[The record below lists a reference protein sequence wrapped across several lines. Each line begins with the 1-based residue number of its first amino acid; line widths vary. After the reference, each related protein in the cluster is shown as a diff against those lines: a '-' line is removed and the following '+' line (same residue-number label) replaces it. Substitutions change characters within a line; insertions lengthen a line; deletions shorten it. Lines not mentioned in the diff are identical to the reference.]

1 MKDPAQTRVLVVDD
15 EPSIRSSL
23 AGFLDD
29 YDYDVEVAESAEQA
43 LELIRRVSF
52 DVAVIDL
59 RLPGVSGDALILQAH
74 VLCPAMRFLIHTG
87 SVGYGLTEDLWS
99 VGVRP
104 EHVLLKPLPDLAVV
118 VAGIENLMRR
128 EETDGG

>member
-1 MKDPAQTRVLVVDD
+1 MTDPARTRVLVVDD

-29 YDYDVEVAESAEQA
+29 YDYQVAVAESAEQA

-52 DVAVIDL
+52 DVAVVDL

-74 VLCPAMRFLIHTG
+74 VMCPAMRFLIHTG
-87 SVGYGLTEDLWS
+87 SVGYGLAEELWRI
-99 VGVRP
+99 GVRP
-104 EHVLLKPLPDLAVV
+104 EDVLLKPLPDLAVV

-128 EETDGG
+128 EEADG

>member
-1 MKDPAQTRVLVVDD
+1 MTDPPRARVLVVDD

-29 YDYDVEVAESAEQA
+29 YDYEVAVAESAERA
-43 LELIRRVSF
+43 LELIRRVCF

-74 VLCPAMRFLIHTG
+74 VICPAMRFLIHTG
-87 SVGYGLTEDLWS
+87 SVGYGLSEDLQRI
-99 VGVRP
+99 GVRP
-104 EHVLLKPLPDLAVV
+104 EHVLLKPLPNLAVV
-118 VAGIENLMRR
+118 VEGIENLMRR
-128 EETDGG
+128 EKADG